1 MNEHTHHAP
10 LAGASSTTEEVLAI
24 IVSEE
29 PHGVTANHVAR
40 ALGLGLD
47 GETMQAALEE
57 LVARGLLDRR
67 GLGLGLGA
75 IYTLTATGATE
86 TTT

>member
-29 PHGVTANHVAR
+29 PHGVTADHVAR

-67 GLGLGLGA
+67 GLGLGA